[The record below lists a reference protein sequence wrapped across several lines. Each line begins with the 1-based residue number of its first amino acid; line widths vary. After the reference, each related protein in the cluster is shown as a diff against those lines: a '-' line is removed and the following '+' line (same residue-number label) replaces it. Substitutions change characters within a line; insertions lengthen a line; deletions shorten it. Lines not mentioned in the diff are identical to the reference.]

1 MSEKGLERETEG
13 ISVGERE
20 PVVADSS
27 PKGGR
32 LRSSWKKLWKG
43 RKRKALALLLVVAI
57 AGGVVIWR
65 GRGQTASAATTYQ
78 EAAVERRSIT
88 NSLSSSGTLE
98 PADSYTVNTLVS
110 GEILSDTF
118 EKGDQVE
125 EGQLLYTIDSS
136 NAASS
141 QTQAQNSYSQAQTS
155 YEQAVKAKYPQAD
168 LSGTVS
174 EVYVNEG
181 DSVSA
186 GTQLLKIVAD
196 ENIYI
201 DFYFTYADSGD
212 FYIGQTAT
220 VFIDGFAG
228 TLTGTVAAVS
238 SSSAAVSTG
247 VPLTTVR
254 VRLVNPGLVTSDYTA
269 SAVIGSYSSYG
280 QASIKVGASSVITAE
295 ASGKVAGF
303 NWLVGDT
310 ISSGD
315 RICTITGDSVDN
327 QIESARISV
336 SNAST
341 SLENARDN
349 LEDYSVTAPISG
361 TVVTKN
367 AKAGDNIEG
376 GSGSTLCV
384 IYDLSYLEMT
394 MSIDE
399 LDISSVEVGQEVR
412 ITADAVEGKTY
423 TGVVT
428 EVSVAGTT
436 SGGITTY
443 PVTVRIDET
452 DGLLPGMNVD
462 AEIVISS
469 ADDVLAIP
477 SAAVSRGD
485 MALVT
490 ANSPSA
496 VNALDQEAP
505 EGYVYVPVETGVS
518 DNSYIEVLSGLQEG
532 DTVAYLQAAG
542 SASSGDMTFVMPSGA
557 MSSIPM
563 GDTTMKAAD
572 HISFQ
577 IRKGEFVAIVGQSGS
592 GKSTCMNIIG
602 CLDVPTS
609 GTYLLD
615 GRDVGQMDKD
625 QLAAIRNKMLGF
637 IFQQY
642 NLLPKLTLQENVEVP
657 LMYAGIPKP
666 ERHER
671 SRIALEMVG
680 LGDKLRNKPSQLS
693 GGQQQRASIARALAG
708 DPAVIL
714 ADEPTGAL
722 DSHTGR
728 EVLTMLQQ
736 LHAAGNT
743 VVLITHDNSIA
754 VQAQR
759 IIRLEDG
766 HVIYDGD
773 AGAPE
778 AVVTPNLAGRG
789 MAG

>member
-1 MSEKGLERETEG
+1 MSEKRLDRETEA
-13 ISVGERE
+13 ISVAEQE
-20 PVVADSS
+20 PAGADPS

-32 LRSSWKKLWKG
+32 LRGGWKTLWKG

-57 AGGVVIWR
+57 AGGVVVWK
-65 GRGQTASAATTYQ
+65 GRGQTAFAAAAYQ
-78 EAAVERRSIT
+78 EASVERRSIT
-88 NSLSSSGTLE
+88 NSLSSSGALE

-136 NAASS
+136 DAASS
-141 QTQAQNSYSQAQTS
+141 QTQAQNSYRQAQTS
-155 YEQAVKAKYPQAD
+155 YEQAVKAKYPEAD

-201 DFYFTYADSGD
+201 DFSFTYADSGD
-212 FYIGQTAT
+212 FYIGQSAT

-228 TLTGTVAAVS
+228 TLTGTVTAVS

-254 VRLVNPGLVTSDYTA
+254 VKLTNPGLVTTDYTA
-269 SAVIGSYSSYG
+269 STVIGSYSSYG

-295 ASGKVAGF
+295 TSGKVSGF

-310 ISSGD
+310 IASGD
-315 RICTITGDSVDN
+315 RICTITGDTVDN
-327 QIESARISV
+327 SIENARISV
-336 SNAST
+336 SNAAT
-341 SLENARDN
+341 SLENAQEN

-361 TVVTKN
+361 TVVTKT

-376 GSGSTLCV
+376 GSDSTLCV

-399 LDISSVEVGQEVR
+399 LDISSVEVGQEVQ
-412 ITADAVEGKTY
+412 ITADAVEGQTY

-477 SAAVSRGD
+477 SAAVNRGD
-485 MALVT
+485 TVLIT
-490 ANSPSA
+490 ADSPSA
-496 VNALDQEAP
+496 TNALDQEAP
-505 EGYVYVPVETGVS
+505 EGYVYVSVETGVS
-518 DNSYIEVLSGLQEG
+518 DDSYIEITSGLQEG
-532 DTVAYLQAAG
+532 DTVAYIQT
-542 SASSGDMTFVMPSGA
+542 ASSSSSDSGMMMGGMAGGMPSGGGMPA
-557 MSSIPM
+557 GGGGM
-563 GDTTMKAAD
+563 GGGMP
-572 HISFQ
+572 
-577 IRKGEFVAIVGQSGS
+577 G
-592 GKSTCMNIIG
+592 
-602 CLDVPTS
+602 
-609 GTYLLD
+609 
-615 GRDVGQMDKD
+615 
-625 QLAAIRNKMLGF
+625 GF
-637 IFQQY
+637 
-642 NLLPKLTLQENVEVP
+642 
-657 LMYAGIPKP
+657 
-666 ERHER
+666 
-671 SRIALEMVG
+671 
-680 LGDKLRNKPSQLS
+680 
-693 GGQQQRASIARALAG
+693 
-708 DPAVIL
+708 
-714 ADEPTGAL
+714 
-722 DSHTGR
+722 
-728 EVLTMLQQ
+728 
-736 LHAAGNT
+736 
-743 VVLITHDNSIA
+743 
-754 VQAQR
+754 
-759 IIRLEDG
+759 
-766 HVIYDGD
+766 
-773 AGAPE
+773 
-778 AVVTPNLAGRG
+778 
-789 MAG
+789 